1 MPYSEDDFL
10 MISGLQHLAF
20 CPRQCALVYMEQAWV
35 ENVLTALGD
44 VMHERVHT
52 AGAESR
58 SDVRIVRGL
67 RLKSA
72 RLGITGVADVVEFHK
87 VNPSASEDGGNRP
100 FPASQGVKLPKRSG
114 LWVPYP
120 VEYKRGKPKPDNCDA
135 VQLCAQAI
143 CLEEA
148 FNVQLTSGALFY
160 GQSRQRVVVELTP
173 ELRRET
179 ESLAL
184 QFHQLISSGVIPP
197 PVLQKRCQNC
207 SMVDVCLPS
216 AGGNVQQWV
225 DSMVEKNLKERI
237 S

>member
-20 CPRQCALVYMEQAWV
+20 CPRQCALIHMEQAWS
-35 ENVLTALGD
+35 ENVLTALGE

-87 VNPSASEDGGNRP
+87 VNPSASEDDGNRP
-100 FPASQGVKLPKRSG
+100 LTASQGVKLPRRSG

-160 GQSRQRVVVELTP
+160 GQSRQRVAVEFTP
-173 ELRRET
+173 DLRRET
-179 ESLAL
+179 ELLAQ

-197 PVLQKRCQNC
+197 PVPQKRCQNC

-225 DSMVEKNLKERI
+225 NSMVEKNLKERI

>member
-1 MPYSEDDFL
+1 MPYSEDEFL

-20 CPRQCALVYMEQAWV
+20 CPRQCALIHMEQAWS
-35 ENVLTALGD
+35 ENVLTALGE
-44 VMHERVHT
+44 VMHDRVHT

-67 RLKSA
+67 KLKSV
-72 RLGITGVADVVEFHK
+72 RLGLTGVADVVEFHK
-87 VNPSASEDGGNRP
+87 VNPAPSDNCNAAPSAG
-100 FPASQGVKLPKRSG
+100 QGVKLPKRNG

-120 VEYKRGKPKPDNCDA
+120 VEYKRGKPKLDNCDA

>member
-1 MPYSEDDFL
+1 MPYSEDEFL

-20 CPRQCALVYMEQAWV
+20 CPRQCALIHMEQAWA
-35 ENVLTALGD
+35 ENVLTALGE
-44 VMHERVHT
+44 VMHDRVHT

-87 VNPSASEDGGNRP
+87 VNPSASEDGANRP
-100 FPASQGVKLPKRSG
+100 FTANQGVKLPKRSG

-160 GQSRQRVVVELTP
+160 GQSRQRVAVEFTP

-197 PVLQKRCQNC
+197 PVPQKRCQNC

>member
-20 CPRQCALVYMEQAWV
+20 CPRQCALVYMEQTWV

-87 VNPSASEDGGNRP
+87 VNPSAAEDGGNRP
-100 FPASQGVKLPKRSG
+100 FTANQGVKLPKRSG
-114 LWVPYP
+114 LWAPYP

-160 GQSRQRVVVELTP
+160 GQSRQRVAVEFTP
-173 ELRRET
+173 ELRCET

-184 QFHQLISSGVIPP
+184 RFHQLISSGVIPP
-197 PVLQKRCQNC
+197 PVPQKRCQNC